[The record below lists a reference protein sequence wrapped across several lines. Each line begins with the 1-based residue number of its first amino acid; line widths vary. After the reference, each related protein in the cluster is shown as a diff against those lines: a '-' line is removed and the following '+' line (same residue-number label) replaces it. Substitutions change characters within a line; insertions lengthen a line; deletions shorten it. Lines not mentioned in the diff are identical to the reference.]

1 MVYEYCMHEVEQ
13 FIFHQPAIYL
23 FCNWTNLVKAFC
35 VSRNLTNEGPTHD
48 FKLSRDWLKTGSEEE
63 VYPVSVGGRE
73 VVAQTSGK
81 RGV

>member
-1 MVYEYCMHEVEQ
+1 MSC
-13 FIFHQPAIYL
+13 
-23 FCNWTNLVKAFC
+23 
-35 VSRNLTNEGPTHD
+35 NLTNEGPTHD

-81 RGV
+81 QGV